1 MAELICVNGEFF
13 TPERARL
20 SVFDRGFLF
29 GYGLFET
36 ILVRGGRPVF
46 LFEHLARLEAG
57 CAALK
62 IACPLPFA
70 DVRRLAEETAR
81 KNGLGEGALR
91 LTVSAGADP
100 PGEVPGTLVISP
112 RPLPYGPQDYRR
124 GFTAGWAAW
133 RRNERSPLVT
143 LKTLNYLENLLA
155 RREARQKKKDEA
167 IFLNTAGG
175 VAEGSASNIFVV
187 KEGRVATPSVD
198 QGLLPGIMRRAVLE
212 TCRLSGIPAQ
222 ERPVTPEEVLRA
234 DECFLTNSLFVVMPL
249 VELDGFPIGSGR
261 PGAITGQI
269 RAAVLER
276 ME

>member
-1 MAELICVNGEFF
+1 MAELVCVNGEFF

-20 SVFDRGFLF
+20 PVFDRGFLY

-36 ILVRGGRPVF
+36 ILVRRGRPVF
-46 LFEHLARLEAG
+46 LSEHLARLEAG

-62 IACPLPFA
+62 IACPLSFA

-91 LTVSAGADP
+91 LTVTAGAEA
-100 PGEVPGTLVISP
+100 PGEFPGTLVISP

-124 GFTAGWAAW
+124 GFTAGWAAG
-133 RRNERSPLVT
+133 RRNEHSPLVT

-155 RREARQKKKDEA
+155 RREAREKKKDEA

-175 VAEGSASNIFVV
+175 VAEGSASNVFVV
-187 KEGRVATPSVD
+187 KDGRVATPSGD

-212 TCRLSGIPAQ
+212 ACRRAGIPAE
-222 ERPVTPEEVLRA
+222 ERPVAPEEIIRA
-234 DECFLTNSLFVVMPL
+234 DECFLTSSLLVVMPL
-249 VELDGFPIGSGR
+249 VEVGGLPVGSGR
-261 PGAITGQI
+261 PGVLTGRI